1 MSMDGITIEQNWTAT
16 SIEIAETWAGSTVD
30 VTVVASTISIETG
43 LAASGPK
50 GEKGDKGDPGTQGAP
65 GPNAIG
71 GYSIELNGTP
81 TNGDVLAFN
90 SNRWVNNPQANLT
103 DGGNF

>member
-1 MSMDGITIEQNWTAT
+1 MDSITIEQNWTAT
-16 SIEIAETWAGSTVD
+16 SIEITEAWAGSSLD
-30 VTVVASTISIETG
+30 VTVIASTISIETG

-50 GEKGDKGDPGTQGAP
+50 GDKGDKGDTGATGAP

-71 GYSIELNGTP
+71 GYSIALNGTP
-81 TNGDVLAFN
+81 GDGDVLAFQ
-90 SNRWVNNPQANLT
+90 SNQWVNNPQANLT